1 VDAPLQDHMLWT
13 IIVIPSA
20 TISSLSDGFCKIDFV
35 SLIEIEIKPTHTLES
50 SMAY

>member
-1 VDAPLQDHMLWT
+1 MDAPSQVHMLWT

-20 TISSLSDGFCKIDFV
+20 IVFGPSDDFCKIGFA
-35 SLIEIEIKPTHTLES
+35 SFIEIEIKPTRTLES